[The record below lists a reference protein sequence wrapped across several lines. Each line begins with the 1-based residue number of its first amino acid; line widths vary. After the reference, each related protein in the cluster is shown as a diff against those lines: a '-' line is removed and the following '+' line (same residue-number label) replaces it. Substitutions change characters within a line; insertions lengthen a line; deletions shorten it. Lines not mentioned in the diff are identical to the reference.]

1 MATPTHEWVG
11 YYDDIEAGTVS
22 NTFYRRVVYTDD
34 NIQIVYMSLLPN
46 EEIGLEVHP
55 EITQF
60 FRVEQGVGI
69 AIIADVSYALGNG
82 IAFAVPKGVY
92 HNIINV
98 SDVED
103 LKLYTIYTPPQHP
116 PGTVQLLK
124 PKTTRPSSL
133 KETRR

>member
-1 MATPTHEWVG
+1 MSTPTHPWVG
-11 YYDDIEAGTVS
+11 YYDDIETSTIS
-22 NTFYRRVVYTDD
+22 NTAYRRVMYTDG

-46 EEIGLEVHP
+46 EEIGMEVHP
-55 EITQF
+55 KTTQF

-69 AIIADVSYALGNG
+69 AIIGGVSYAINNG

-98 SDVED
+98 SSTEE

-116 PGTVQLLK
+116 PGTVHLLK
-124 PKTTRPSSL
+124 PQND
-133 KETRR
+133 